1 MTTTEHPVVLELQ
14 DVTLNFSGVRSLDG
28 VSLEIRE
35 GETFG
40 IIGPNG
46 AGKSSLFNCVSG
58 VYRPQEG
65 RIRHRGRDILGSRPD
80 RVNALGIGRTFQ
92 NVESFPTMTVLDS
105 VLLGCIARQRAGI
118 LRGMLWYGWA
128 AREERESR
136 ARAEETL
143 EMFGL
148 GELRDTRMGELPGG
162 TQRQVE
168 LCRALAAEPD
178 VLLLDEPVAGMT
190 HDEVESMVDAILDA
204 HERLGLTVV
213 LIEHNMGVVMDIC
226 DRIAVLDFGRLVA
239 VGTPEE
245 IGRDPAVLAAY
256 LGSAEADPA

>member
-1 MTTTEHPVVLELQ
+1 MTATDQTVVLEIE
-14 DVTLNFSGVRSLDG
+14 DVTLNFNGVRSLDG
-28 VSLEIRE
+28 VSLAIRE

-58 VYRPQEG
+58 VYRPQQG
-65 RIRHRGRDILGSRPD
+65 SIRHRGREILGLRPD
-80 RVNALGIGRTFQ
+80 RINALGVARTFQ

-105 VLLGCIARQRAGI
+105 VLLGCISRQRVGV

-128 AREERESR
+128 AREGRESR
-136 ARAEETL
+136 AKAEQVL

-148 GELRDTRMGELPGG
+148 GVLRDTRVGELPGG

-178 VLLLDEPVAGMT
+178 LLLLDEPVAGMT
-190 HDEVESMVDAILDA
+190 HDEVESMVAAILDA

-226 DRIAVLDFGRLVA
+226 DRVAVLDFGQLVA
-239 VGTPEE
+239 VDSPAE
-245 IGRDPAVLAAY
+245 IGRNPDVIAAY
-256 LGSAEADPA
+256 LGSASADTA

>member
-1 MTTTEHPVVLELQ
+1 MTTEHTTILELQ

-28 VSLEIRE
+28 VSLAIRE

-58 VYRPQEG
+58 VYRPQQG
-65 RIRHRGRDILGSRPD
+65 SIRHRGREILGSRPD
-80 RVNALGIGRTFQ
+80 RINALGIGRTFQ

-105 VLLGCIARQRAGI
+105 VLLGCIGRQRAGV

-128 AREERESR
+128 AREERQSR
-136 ARAEETL
+136 AEAERIL

-148 GELRDTRMGELPGG
+148 GALRDTRVGELPGG

-178 VLLLDEPVAGMT
+178 LLLLDEPVAGMT

-239 VGTPEE
+239 VGTPAE
-245 IGRDPAVLAAY
+245 ISRNPDVLAAY
-256 LGSAEADPA
+256 LGSNRADTA

>member
-1 MTTTEHPVVLELQ
+1 MTATTVLELEG
-14 DVTLNFSGVRSLDG
+14 VTLNFSGVRSLDG
-28 VSLEIRE
+28 VSLDIRE

-58 VYRPQEG
+58 VYRPQQG
-65 RIRHRGRDILGSRPD
+65 SIRHRGQEIRGARPD
-80 RVNALGIGRTFQ
+80 RINARGIGRTFQ
-92 NVESFPTMTVLDS
+92 NVESFPTMTVLES
-105 VLLGCIARQRAGI
+105 VLLGRISKQRAGV

-128 AREERESR
+128 AREEREGR
-136 ARAEETL
+136 AKAEEVL

-148 GELRDTRMGELPGG
+148 GALRDTRMGELPGG

-204 HERLGLTVV
+204 NERLGLTVV

-239 VGTPEE
+239 VGTPAE
-245 IGRDPAVLAAY
+245 IGANPEVLAAY
-256 LGSAEADPA
+256 LGSAQAESA